1 MGQTFAKECNIL
13 MQLSLNDKKC
23 CFVRDNLITLSGK
36 SQVGELEMKY
46 DIIIKGG
53 RYFDGSGESSSL
65 QNVAIKDGKI
75 ALVTAKN
82 IDQAD
87 SKQLID
93 AQGQWVTPGFLD
105 THTHYDSELIVSP
118 GLSESVRHGV
128 TTVLVGSC
136 SLSMI
141 CSDTEDASDIFTRVE
156 TVPRE
161 KVLPILQKHKTWSTP
176 KDWVKFIKKQPMGPN
191 VISFLG
197 HSDMRVGSMGLQ
209 RATDLNIVPSESE
222 MQSMEGSLKEALD
235 EGFLGLSTMCLK
247 WDKVDGDREWS
258 KSLPSTYAK
267 WKEVSRLNKLVR
279 QYDRVH
285 QGAPNAAAALQIN
298 QYMRESM
305 GIFKKRLKT
314 TLISRMDLK
323 GSVFLSKITNIAAK
337 VTNFFNGDFRW
348 QVLPTP
354 FTVYADGIDVVF
366 FEEFGAGEL
375 ALDLKDAVERNNLL
389 QDEKYRR
396 DFRKFYGEKLSP
408 RVWQRDF
415 SDAIILDC
423 PDQSIV
429 GKNFAE
435 VAQHRN
441 VHVVDLFLDLV
452 VEHGKK
458 LRWVTTVGNHR
469 KHVLKDMV
477 KDQKSLITFSDAGA
491 HIRNMAFYNLPL
503 RMLKLVNESIE
514 EGEPMMSIE
523 KAVWRMTGDQADWFG
538 IDAGHIRVGDRA
550 DVVILDPNGFN
561 QNLEDVHWG
570 EMENFGLQRLVNRNP
585 GLVKYV
591 LINGKIAVENEILRP
606 ELGQA
611 LGFGTFL
618 PAR

>member
-1 MGQTFAKECNIL
+1 
-13 MQLSLNDKKC
+13 MQ
-23 CFVRDNLITLSGK
+23 
-36 SQVGELEMKY
+36 Y
-46 DIIIKGG
+46 DILIKNGL
-53 RYFDGSGESSSL
+53 YFDGTGESSSL

-75 ALVTAKN
+75 AKVTPSV
-82 IDQAD
+82 IDDANAQ
-87 SKQLID
+87 KVID
-93 AQGQWVTPGFLD
+93 AKGQWVTPGFLD

-118 GLSESVRHGV
+118 SLSESVRHGV

-161 KVLPILQKHKTWSTP
+161 KVLPILQKHKTWNSP
-176 KDWVKFIKKQPMGPN
+176 NGWVEFVKKQPMGPN

-197 HSDMRVGSMGLQ
+197 HSDMRVGAMGLS
-209 RATDLNIVPSESE
+209 RATDLSIKPTETEMAKMESD
-222 MQSMEGSLKEALD
+222 LKEALD
-235 EGFLGLSTMCLK
+235 AGFLGLSTMCLK
-247 WDKVDGDREWS
+247 WDKVDGNREWS
-258 KSLPSTYAK
+258 KSLPSTYAH

-279 QYDRVH
+279 KYNRVH
-285 QGAPNAAAALQIN
+285 QGAPNAAEILQIN
-298 QYMRESM
+298 QYMRECM
-305 GIFKKRLKT
+305 GIFHKRLKT

-323 GSVFLSKITNIAAK
+323 GSVFLSKITNVAAR

-415 SDAIILDC
+415 GDAMILDC
-423 PDQSIV
+423 PDASIV
-429 GKNFAE
+429 GKNFEE
-435 VAQHRN
+435 VAKARN

-452 VEHGKK
+452 VEHGQK
-458 LRWVTTVGNHR
+458 LRWYTTVGNHR
-469 KHVLKDMV
+469 KNILKGMV
-477 KDQKSLITFSDAGA
+477 KDKKSLITFSDAGA

-514 EGEPMMSIE
+514 EGNAMMSME

-538 IDAGHIRVGDRA
+538 IDAGRIKEGDRA
-550 DVVILDPNGFN
+550 DVTIIDPKGFD
-561 QNLEDVHWG
+561 QNLEDVHWA

-585 GLVKYV
+585 GLVKHV
-591 LINGKIAVENEILRP
+591 MINGKMAVDNEELTP
-606 ELGQA
+606 ELGKEM
-611 LGFGTFL
+611 GFGTYL
-618 PAR
+618 AAK